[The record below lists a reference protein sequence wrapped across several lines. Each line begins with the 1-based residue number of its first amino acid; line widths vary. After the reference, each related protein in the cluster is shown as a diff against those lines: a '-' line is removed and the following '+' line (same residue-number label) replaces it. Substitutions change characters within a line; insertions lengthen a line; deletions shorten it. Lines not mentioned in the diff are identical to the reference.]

1 MNQWNRIFWGF
12 FIFIGLVIVIGTLLK
27 VAYLEILFG
36 LIVII
41 LGIQKLGEEIRSR
54 EVDENQKKM
63 SRNMDYLTHWTNA
76 TYDYIKNMKQKHE
89 YRLYH
94 LDKKRA
100 EMESKL
106 DESYRDFARKLLE
119 LENRMNE
126 LAYTGV
132 IAQRPEVRSGRG
144 TDPKVN
150 LSMVSRNIPV
160 PKPLSERVVEVNR
173 KETAKKPAEEN
184 RLADL
189 SERQIG
195 AIKVIRSKGK
205 MSTKEYVNLLK
216 VSDRTAQN
224 DLKDMMKKSL
234 IRRAG
239 EGARTH
245 YEMAF

>member
-12 FIFIGLVIVIGTLLK
+12 FIFIGFVIMVGTFLR

-54 EVDENQKKM
+54 ETGESQRKM
-63 SRNMDYLTHWTNA
+63 NRNMDYLTHWTNA
-76 TYDYIKNMKQKHE
+76 TYDYIKNMKQRHE

-100 EMESKL
+100 EMEQKL
-106 DESYRDFARKLLE
+106 EDGYRDFARKLFDI
-119 LENRMNE
+119 ENRMNE
-126 LAYTGV
+126 LAFTGV
-132 IAQRPEVRSGRG
+132 IAQRDDIRSGRG
-144 TDPKVN
+144 TDSKVN
-150 LSMVSRNIPV
+150 LSMVSRNIPI
-160 PKPLSERVVEVNR
+160 PKPLSERVVEVE
-173 KETAKKPAEEN
+173 KKKPAEEN

-195 AIKVIRSKGK
+195 GIKVIRSKGK
-205 MSTKEYVNLLK
+205 ISTKEYVNLFK

-224 DLKDMMKKSL
+224 DLKDMMKKKL
-234 IRRAG
+234 IKRVG